1 MMENIYTNILHGRSF
16 RRSENFFLK
25 PYMHLK
31 GWCLCDFGTP
41 EIGNLRAAKINNYK
55 DLMKF
60 IKSDRIERGDILII
74 DTKIFSLKNH
84 DRVNLF
90 VEKSQKLCRKLDVT
104 LIAYTKHE

>member
-1 MMENIYTNILHGRSF
+1 MMEKTYTNILYGRSF

-25 PYMHLK
+25 SYMHLK
-31 GWCLCDFGTP
+31 GWCLCDFGTS

-60 IKSDRIERGDILII
+60 IKSGRIERGDILII
-74 DTKIFSLKNH
+74 DTKIFKDY
-84 DRVNLF
+84 DRVKLF
-90 VEKSQKLCRKLDVT
+90 AEKAQKLCRKLNVT